1 MPKQPAQR
9 SKGSDSTV
17 STPAP
22 TPLSAA
28 PTAVPTAASQTTA
41 TKPAAAK
48 STVKIGATAPAKPS
62 IAAEAKPIVQPSTK
76 PTSKPVKVAAAEP
89 AKAPEVKSAAAKSP
103 EKAAPKAAASKSVA
117 GAAAKASKPPI
128 DAAKTITSLKPGA
141 VAGIATKASDI
152 SNYSTAVRWL
162 LERTDIERMRVVKYS
177 EETFKLDRMRALLT
191 KLGNP
196 QNQFRSVHVAGT
208 NGKGSTT
215 AMLAAMLQECGYAV
229 GLYTSPH
236 LVDLRERI
244 QINGVMIEK
253 SDFTDLLKE
262 VADAAAKLDSEPTF
276 FEIVTA
282 IGFLYFAERAVDI
295 AIIEVG
301 LGGRLDSTNVI
312 RPEATIITSI
322 DYDHTKL
329 LGSTLTD
336 IAREKAGI
344 FKKDVPAF
352 IFESE
357 PAVEKTMVEIATSVG
372 ATLKIVNKDIE
383 FSSRFCSTDDLGPHT
398 RVCLYSKTSRLE
410 HLPVPLPGEHQAS
423 NCGLALAVIDHLK
436 TVGFDC
442 PEEKITAGLAKTRIP
457 GRMQLVWDRPRVLV
471 DGAHNPAAMSALMRC
486 VGAHVPYDSM
496 ICVFGCCADK
506 DVPTLLDRVNLGADK
521 VIFTR
526 AQSNA
531 RAADPDELQRLFM
544 ERSGKMSQVA
554 RTLPEALELATRAV
568 SREDLVCVTGSFYL
582 VGETLKHLAHFD
594 REKGGK
600 VPSLVHR

>member
-1 MPKQPAQR
+1 MSKQPAQR
-9 SKGSDSTV
+9 SKGSDS
-17 STPAP
+17 STASPASGSPAAPAP
-22 TPLSAA
+22 ISVPVPAAAGKGAVKASAAKAPAKVVAEPKSVAA
-28 PTAVPTAASQTTA
+28 PTAKTPAKTPIAASATTSG
-41 TKPAAAK
+41 AAP
-48 STVKIGATAPAKPS
+48 VKAAPAKGG
-62 IAAEAKPIVQPSTK
+62 K
-76 PTSKPVKVAAAEP
+76 
-89 AKAPEVKSAAAKSP
+89 
-103 EKAAPKAAASKSVA
+103 
-117 GAAAKASKPPI
+117 GAAGETARHA
-128 DAAKTITSLKPGA
+128 TSLKPGSN
-141 VAGIATKASDI
+141 AGAPTKASEI
-152 SNYSTAVRWL
+152 SNYSNAVRWL
-162 LERTDIERMRVVKYS
+162 LERTDIERMRVVKYT
-177 EETFKLDRMRALLT
+177 EDTFKLDRMRSLLA

-196 QNQFRSVHVAGT
+196 HEQFRSVHVAGT

-244 QINGVMIEK
+244 QINGMMIEK
-253 SDFTDLLKE
+253 SDFTELMKE
-262 VADAAAKLDSEPTF
+262 VADAASKLDKSDGEPTF

-282 IGFLYFAERAVDI
+282 VGFLYFAERAVDI

-312 RPEATIITSI
+312 RPEAAIITSI

-329 LGSTLTD
+329 LGSTLPE

-352 IFESE
+352 IFDSE
-357 PAVEKTMVEIATSVG
+357 PPVEKAIAEVATAVG
-372 ATLKIVNKDIE
+372 ANLRIVNKDIE

-442 PEEKITAGLAKTRIP
+442 PEEKITAGLAKTKIP

-471 DGAHNPAAMSALMRC
+471 DGAHNPAAMGALMRC

-600 VPSLVHR
+600 VPSLVNR